1 MELTEYV
8 ERIMLN
14 WIKIQLAKKVMRINS
29 LLKKV
34 DKRLK
39 QLLSHYVQQLKHS
52 CTNICVF
59 RVTSYRTLCQKG
71 F

>member
-34 DKRLK
+34 DKQLK
-39 QLLSHYVQQLKHS
+39 QLLSS
-52 CTNICVF
+52 N
-59 RVTSYRTLCQKG
+59 
-71 F
+71 

>member
-34 DKRLK
+34 DKQLK
-39 QLLSHYVQQLKHS
+39 QFLSHYVQQLKHC
-52 CTNICVF
+52 CTNICVNLIY
-59 RVTSYRTLCQKG
+59 SAK
-71 F
+71 

>member
-34 DKRLK
+34 DKQLK
-39 QLLSHYVQQLKHS
+39 QLLSHQQLKHC
-52 CTNICVF
+52 CTNICVNLIY
-59 RVTSYRTLCQKG
+59 SAK
-71 F
+71 